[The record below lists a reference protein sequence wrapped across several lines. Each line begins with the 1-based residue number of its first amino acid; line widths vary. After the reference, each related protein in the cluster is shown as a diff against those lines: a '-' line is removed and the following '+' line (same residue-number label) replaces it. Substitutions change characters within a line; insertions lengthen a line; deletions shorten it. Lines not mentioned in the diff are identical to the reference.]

1 MTEKDKNIMP
11 LSDDTFSPDSPK
23 EPAAA
28 PPVIRNRAKNVRLKW
43 LVLVGVLV
51 LLLIVGHE
59 VLQQEN
65 TKTNTVDNTNMRESA
80 TRNIAP
86 ASELSFVDFDK
97 KSPDVKAEEDEIMLP
112 AEGSH
117 DQSGVGGVGSSGSG
131 GAKPKIEKRIKPLS
145 QEYVH
150 AQNLKNSA
158 LIAPTKIDFSGHMA
172 EATGDE
178 TTVQAQQPSAGFG
191 DVVDTLT
198 GGGSLRETIG
208 AALANATAKDDQD
221 RKKAFLKGGA
231 NEVPDEYIKNELRA
245 QGNPYEIK
253 AGTIISGVMMSGIN
267 SNLPGLILGQVSE
280 NIYDTA
286 TGKHLLIPQ
295 GSRIVGAYDSHVIY
309 GQTRIL
315 AVWNRIIYPDGSSL
329 NIEGMGGTDSA
340 GYAGFKQKVDNHYS
354 RLIGAALFSSVFAAA
369 GKIATEN
376 DKDKDGKETL
386 AAEAVMEQ
394 MTSLGA
400 RIAER
405 NLNLAPT
412 LRILPGYRFS
422 AYSVLREPPAR
433 TFRAIG
439 ALLESHPARCL
450 RATPQTWRGGL
461 VLLS

>member
-23 EPAAA
+23 EPTAA
-28 PPVIRNRAKNVRLKW
+28 PQVIRNRAKNVRLKW

-59 VLQQEN
+59 VLQQES
-65 TKTNTVDNTNMRESA
+65 TKTDTVDNTNMRESA

-97 KSPDVKAEEDEIMLP
+97 KSPDVKAEDELVLP
-112 AEGSH
+112 TEESA
-117 DQSGVGGVGSSGSG
+117 DQIGAGGVGGGENKEP
-131 GAKPKIEKRIKPLS
+131 KPKIEKRIKPPS

-158 LIAPTKIDFSGHMA
+158 LIAPTKIDFNSSHMA
-172 EATGDE
+172 KPAEGSDE
-178 TTVQAQQPSAGFG
+178 TASRTPHSSSVGLL
-191 DVVDTLT
+191 DVTALT

-221 RKKAFLKGGA
+221 RKRAFLKGGA
-231 NEVPDEYIKNELRA
+231 DEVPDEYIKNELRT

-354 RLIGAALFSSVFAAA
+354 RLIGAALFSSVFVAA

-376 DKDKDGKETL
+376 DKNADGKETL

-405 NLNLAPT
+405 NLNVAPT

-422 AYSVLREPPAR
+422 IIVNKDIA
-433 TFRAIG
+433 FRG
-439 ALLESHPARCL
+439 AWH
-450 RATPQTWRGGL
+450 
-461 VLLS
+461 